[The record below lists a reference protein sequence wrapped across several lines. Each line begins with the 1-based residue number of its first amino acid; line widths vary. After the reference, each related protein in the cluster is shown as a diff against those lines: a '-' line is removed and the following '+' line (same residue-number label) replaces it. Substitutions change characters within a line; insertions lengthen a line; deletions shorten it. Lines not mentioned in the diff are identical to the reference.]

1 LDCIVVDL
9 IEFVV
14 ETVGGN
20 PFGQVISASIT
31 LRGLSQRLRDLWR
44 VKTLHLNPKLSRHGG
59 RILPSPEYIYVFTD
73 VHQTQSQLL
82 ETGRDIIL
90 LQVARFNTWKAADG
104 GYEGLNYMPTFALI
118 LERMND
124 SDAKYRR
131 IGIAKMPEE
140 GSAEQRWEMKTVTV
154 V

>member
-1 LDCIVVDL
+1 
-9 IEFVV
+9 
-14 ETVGGN
+14 
-20 PFGQVISASIT
+20 
-31 LRGLSQRLRDLWR
+31 
-44 VKTLHLNPKLSRHGG
+44 
-59 RILPSPEYIYVFTD
+59 
-73 VHQTQSQLL
+73 L
-82 ETGRDIIL
+82 ETERDIIL
-90 LQVARFNTWKAADG
+90 LQVARFNTLRTADD

-140 GSAEQRWEMKTVTV
+140 GSAEQGWEMKTVTV